1 MTRTFA
7 GIVMLT
13 ALSCA
18 SSAPSA
24 SGDPARPS
32 LGELPPTPEIAEA
45 LLTRVAAIYQGHAAA
60 STPAG
65 TGTLTWKG
73 LWDDTSVDA
82 RAEFHPGPAWAIAVT
97 GGLLTSA
104 EMTTDAFAAI
114 ICHETGHL
122 VGGFPFKG
130 RPIESIATM
139 GTVSA
144 AEAQSDYF
152 ATQDCLPRLWAD
164 DTAANA
170 AAFAALDAAQRAR
183 CTAAFG
189 DLASQQIC
197 ARSLLAAVQMGRW
210 LVSRNP
216 GNAYPQLDT
225 PDTSAVQ
232 ITRYDGYPSLQ
243 CRVDTLVAG
252 AQCSVKHTGTVI
264 PGLMAPYGEFS
275 YPSEAAA
282 RPFACQ
288 SGPGARPRCWF
299 QPDGVWTDC
308 SALGRSACVVADGQD
323 AVRLCSA
330 NFGVEIGPCSEGT
343 VCKSDESGAYCDFP

>member
-1 MTRTFA
+1 
-7 GIVMLT
+7 MLA
-13 ALSCA
+13 ALGCA
-18 SSAPSA
+18 SSAPPA
-24 SGDPARPS
+24 SDDPPRPS
-32 LGELPPTPEIAEA
+32 LGALQPTPEIAEA
-45 LLTRVAAIYQGHAAA
+45 LLTRVAALYQDHAVA

-65 TGTLTWKG
+65 TGKFTWKG
-73 LWDDTSVDA
+73 LWDDATVDA
-82 RAEFHPGPAWAIAVT
+82 RAEFHDGPTWAIAVT
-97 GGLLTSA
+97 GGLLTSE

-122 VGGFPFKG
+122 VGGFPFKY
-130 RPIESIATM
+130 RPIESIARN

-144 AEAQSDYF
+144 AEAQADYF
-152 ATQDCLPRLWAD
+152 ATQDCLPRLWAG
-164 DTAANA
+164 DTATNA
-170 AAFAALDAAQRAR
+170 AAFDTLDPTARAR

-197 ARSLLAAVQMGRW
+197 ARSLLAALQMGRW

-216 GNAYPQLDT
+216 GNTYPQLDT
-225 PDTSAVQ
+225 PDASEVS

-252 AQCSVKHTGTVI
+252 AQCSVKHTGTGI

-275 YPSEAAA
+275 YASEAAA
-282 RPFACQ
+282 RSFACQ

-299 QPDGVWTDC
+299 QPHGVWTDC
-308 SALGRSACVVADGQD
+308 SALGASACVVADGHD

-330 NFGVEIGPCSEGT
+330 NYGVEVGPCSEGT